1 MSLIALVAACLAA
14 IPQQDPPAS
23 ERVENWLTDLDELA
37 RVISER
43 HKKAFF
49 KIPREEWFKAVD
61 EVRKRIPQL
70 KDHEIA
76 VEFMKLGALIGD
88 GHTVVRPTHLRRYP
102 ISCMWLKDG
111 LHVVMA
117 NEDRRDL
124 LKARVIAVGKTPVD
138 EAAKRVGVLSA
149 ADNESGARTMSAHW
163 LTVPEAL
170 AGVGLVDDMEKAS
183 YTVVEAGGKER
194 VVELAPHEGRP
205 NWVLAFDKPDPEMP
219 VWRRATRP
227 RYGFELLADRKALYC
242 WYDACSDLKDKPIK
256 DWCAEVLAEIDKS
269 APERIV
275 FDFRRNGGG
284 NSMLFAPMLAGLRKR
299 PESAAR
305 GRLFVLIDRPTF
317 SSAIINAI
325 ELKRGFKAILV
336 GLPPGGSLNGYGE
349 VRTLPLPNS
358 KWQVQYSTKLFKLGA
373 DGEDVLVPDVEVEP
387 TVAEFCSGAD
397 PALEAALRWR
407 E

>member
-1 MSLIALVAACLAA
+1 MKTLALFAALLAFQEA
-14 IPQQDPPAS
+14 PPPD
-23 ERVENWLTDLDELA
+23 RVENWLTDLDELA

-49 KIPREEWFKAVD
+49 KISREEWFAAVGD
-61 EVRKRIPQL
+61 VRKRIPQL

-76 VEFMKLGALIGD
+76 VEFMKLAALIGD
-88 GHTVVRPTHLRRYP
+88 GHTVVRPTGLRRYP

-124 LKARVIAVGKTPVD
+124 LKARVVAVGKTPVED
-138 EAAKRVGVLSA
+138 AARRVGVLTA
-149 ADNESGARTMSAHW
+149 ADNESGGRTMSAHW

-170 AGVGLVDDMEKAS
+170 AGVGLIDDMAKAS
-183 YTVVEAGGKER
+183 FAIVDAEGKER
-194 VVELAPHEGRP
+194 VVELAPLEARP
-205 NWVLAFDKPDPEMP
+205 KWALAFDKPDAQMP

-227 RYGFELLADRKALYC
+227 KYGFEVLADRKALYA
-242 WYDACSDLKDKPIK
+242 WYDACADAKDKPVK

-269 APERIV
+269 APERVV

-284 NSMLFAPMLAGLRKR
+284 NSILFAPMLAGLRKR

-305 GRLFVLIDRPTF
+305 GRLFVLVDRPTF
-317 SSAIINAI
+317 SSAIMNAV
-325 ELKRGFKAILV
+325 ELKKGFKAILV

-358 KWQVQYSTKLFKLGA
+358 KWGVQYSTKLFQLA
-373 DGEDVLVPDVEVEP
+373 TPGEDVLKPDVEVEP

-397 PALEAALRWR
+397 PAFEAALSYKP
-407 E
+407 